1 MWTEAELRDKLRK
14 IEALYAGAASE
25 GERAAPQDARARILQ
40 RLAALGK
47 VEPEVEMKFTLG
59 DGWNVRLFLAL
70 CRRYGLKTFRYK
82 GQRRTTVMVK
92 APATFLEGTLW
103 PEFQEL
109 AETLHTWLEE
119 TTNRLIGE
127 EIG

>member
-1 MWTEAELRDKLRK
+1 MWTEQELREKLRK
-14 IEALYAGAASE
+14 IEALFAGAASE
-25 GERAAPQDARARILQ
+25 GERAAAKDARTRILD

-59 DGWNVRLFLAL
+59 DGWNVRLFIAL
-70 CRRYGLKTFRYK
+70 CRRYGIKTFRYK

-92 APATFLEGTLW
+92 APATFLEQTLW

-109 AETLHTWLEE
+109 AQTLNTWLEE
-119 TTNRLIGE
+119 TTERLITE